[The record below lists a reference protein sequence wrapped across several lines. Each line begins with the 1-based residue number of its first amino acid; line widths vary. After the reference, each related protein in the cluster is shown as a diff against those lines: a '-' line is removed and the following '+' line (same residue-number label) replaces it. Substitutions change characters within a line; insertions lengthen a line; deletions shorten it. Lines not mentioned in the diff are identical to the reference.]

1 MQTLIDSFNRVHDY
15 LRISLTDKCNLN
27 CIYCNPSDYKI
38 NKLQRNQILSFDEL
52 LRLINIF
59 AGKLGIKKIRFTGG
73 EPLVRKD
80 VLSFFQSVFSLKQKY
95 GFETGIT
102 TNGTLLEDKLESL
115 KKYSIDKLNISID
128 SLNPGKYKFI
138 TGKDNLIEVLRS
150 IKKANELIF
159 NPLKLNVVVI
169 KNINDDEILD
179 FVDFIIDS
187 DMNVRFIEYMPFG
200 NNRWNKNEFISF
212 DEIKNIIE
220 DKYQLNEILSIK
232 NLVAKDF
239 SINGHSGTVSFI
251 SSISNHFCET
261 CNRLRIDAQGKM
273 KLCLFSS
280 GENELNFKELLNDSN
295 YNDDKISE
303 LIQKALLPKPQV
315 HPDISELIKLEENNM
330 LNIGG

>member
-27 CIYCNPSDYKI
+27 CIYCNPSEYKI
-38 NKLQRNQILSFDEL
+38 NKLQKNQILSFDEL

-59 AGKLGIKKIRFTGG
+59 AGRLGIKKIRFTGG

-80 VLSFFQSVFSLKQKY
+80 VLNFLQSVYSLKQKY

-115 KKYSIDKLNISID
+115 KEYGINKLNISID

-150 IKKANELIF
+150 IRKANELNY
-159 NPLKLNVVVI
+159 NPLKLNVVVM
-169 KNINDDEILD
+169 KNVNDDEILD

-187 DMNVRFIEYMPFG
+187 YMNVRFIEYMPFG
-200 NNRWNKNEFISF
+200 NNRWSKNEFISF

-220 DKYQLNEILSIK
+220 EKYQLNEISRDK

-239 SINGHSGTVSFI
+239 SIKGHTGTVSFI
-251 SSISNHFCET
+251 SSISNHFCGT

-280 GENELNFKELLNDSN
+280 GENELNFKELLNDPN
-295 YNDDKISE
+295 YNDDNISD

>member
-27 CIYCNPSDYKI
+27 CIYCNPSEYKI

-59 AGKLGIKKIRFTGG
+59 AVNLGIKKIRFTGG

-115 KKYSIDKLNISID
+115 KKYGIDKLNISID
-128 SLNPGKYKFI
+128 SLNPGKYKYI

-150 IKKANELIF
+150 IKKANKLSF
-159 NPLKLNVVVI
+159 NPLKLNVVVM

-179 FVDFIIDS
+179 FVDYIIDS

-220 DKYQLNEILSIK
+220 DKYQLNEISSIK

>member
-1 MQTLIDSFNRVHDY
+1 MHKLIDSFDRVHDY

-27 CIYCNPSDYKI
+27 CIYCNPLDYKI

-95 GFETGIT
+95 GFESGLT
-102 TNGTLLEDKLESL
+102 TNGTLLEDKLVYL
-115 KKYSIDKLNISID
+115 KNYGMDRLNISID
-128 SLNPGKYKFI
+128 SLNPGKYKYI

-150 IKKANELIF
+150 IKKANELGF
-159 NPLKLNVVVI
+159 NPLKLNVVVM

-187 DMNVRFIEYMPFG
+187 DMNVRFIEYMPFA
-200 NNRWNKNEFISF
+200 NNRWDKNDFISYN
-212 DEIKNIIE
+212 EIKNIIE
-220 DKYQLNEILSIK
+220 EKYPLNEITSIK

-239 SINGHSGTVSFI
+239 SIKGHYGTVSFI
-251 SSISNHFCET
+251 SSISNHFCGT

-280 GENELNFKELLNDSN
+280 GENELNFKELLNDPN
-295 YNDDKISE
+295 YNDDDISE

-330 LNIGG
+330 LGIGG